1 MVCSRIRTVAAL
13 RACLSSCSSLTYLF
27 QKNTGTPAELKSLV
41 KFWIGWELPAVEMKL
56 EIVDAVLPT
65 ALTCFEKLRLPRH
78 YTTFHAFH
86 QELCACIATTDC
98 GFGCP

>member
-1 MVCSRIRTVAAL
+1 
-13 RACLSSCSSLTYLF
+13 
-27 QKNTGTPAELKSLV
+27 
-41 KFWIGWELPAVEMKL
+41 MKL

-78 YTTFHAFH
+78 YTTYHAFH
-86 QELCACIATTDC
+86 QELCACIATTDY